1 MNVITPGRD
10 DVELNEQWTLPVQ
23 LWREEISQKNL
34 LNENVENRREETN
47 VIGIL
52 IFKLPTKLTNNSCH
66 ESALFAM
73 FRVI

>member
-1 MNVITPGRD
+1 MNFAGATVTGGD
-10 DVELNEQWTLPVQ
+10 F
-23 LWREEISQKNL
+23 SKNL
-34 LNENVENRREETN
+34 LNENVENRGEETN

-52 IFKLPTKLTNNSCH
+52 IFKVPTKLTNNSCH